1 MKVYLDNCCFNR
13 PFDDQSSITIRLET
27 EAKLN
32 IQQKIKSKDISLA
45 WSYVLDFENNENP
58 LEERKI
64 EIQKWKRLSSP
75 FTNETSEILSEMNRL
90 TIIGLKPIDAL
101 HVASAIELNCGQ
113 FITVDKGILKKSHL
127 ISKIT
132 VINPVNF
139 IINWESNDDS

>member
-32 IQQKIKSKDISLA
+32 IQQKVKSTDISLA
-45 WSYVLDFENNENP
+45 WSYILDFENSANP

-64 EIQKWKRLSSP
+64 EIQKWKGLSNS
-75 FTNETSEILSEMNRL
+75 FTNETSKILSEMNRL
-90 TIIGLKPIDAL
+90 TTIGLKPIDAL
-101 HVASAIELNCGQ
+101 HVASAIELNCDQ
-113 FITVDKGILKKSHL
+113 FITVDKGILKKSHQ

>member
-32 IQQKIKSKDISLA
+32 IQQKVKSTDISLA
-45 WSYVLDFENNENP
+45 WSYILDFENSANP

-64 EIQKWKRLSSP
+64 EIQKWKGLSNS
-75 FTNETSEILSEMNRL
+75 FTNETPKILSEMNRL
-90 TIIGLKPIDAL
+90 TTIGLKPIDAL
-101 HVASAIELNCGQ
+101 HVASAIELNCDQ
-113 FITVDKGILKKSHL
+113 FITVDKGILKKSHQ

>member
-27 EAKLN
+27 EAKLS

-45 WSYVLDFENNENP
+45 WSYVLDFENSANP

-64 EIQKWKRLSSP
+64 EIQKWKGLSSS

-90 TIIGLKPIDAL
+90 ITIGLKPIDAL
-101 HVASAIELNCGQ
+101 HVASAIELNCDQ
-113 FITVDKGILKKSHL
+113 FITVDKGILKKSHQ

>member
-1 MKVYLDNCCFNR
+1 
-13 PFDDQSSITIRLET
+13 LET

-32 IQQKIKSKDISLA
+32 IQQKVKSTDISLA
-45 WSYVLDFENNENP
+45 WSYILDFENSANP

-64 EIQKWKRLSSP
+64 EIQKWKGLSNS
-75 FTNETSEILSEMNRL
+75 FTNETPKILSEMNRL
-90 TIIGLKPIDAL
+90 TTIGLKPIDAL
-101 HVASAIELNCGQ
+101 HVASAIELNCDQ
-113 FITVDKGILKKSHL
+113 FITVDKGILKKSHQ